1 MKGGTKMPKTALLS
15 LKGEKIKDIKLNDD
29 VWGITPN
36 DQVIYEH
43 INLTMANA
51 RQGSHKVKTRSEVSG
66 GGRKPWRQK
75 GTGNARQG
83 STRAPHWVGGGVV
96 FGPSSD
102 RNYTKKMNKKERRL
116 ALKSA
121 LTYKAKANEI
131 VVIEKFD
138 AETNK
143 TKDMLKLLDGLKLSG
158 KLLIVT
164 TELTENAIL
173 ATRNIDSIKLIL
185 ANEINTYD
193 VLYCDKLVITED
205 ALKYVEE
212 VLK

>member
-1 MKGGTKMPKTALLS
+1 MPKTALLN
-15 LKGEKIKDIKLNDD
+15 LKGEKIKDIKLDD
-29 VWGITPN
+29 SVWGITPN
-36 DQVIYEH
+36 DQVVYEH
-43 INLTMANA
+43 INLAMANQ
-51 RQGSHKVKTRSEVSG
+51 RQGTHATKTRSDVSG

-102 RNYTKKMNKKERRL
+102 RNYTKKMNKKVRRL

-121 LTYKAKANEI
+121 LTYKANDKE
-131 VVIEKFD
+131 VVVLENIN

-143 TKDMLKLLDGLKLSG
+143 TKDMLKLLESLNLNG

-164 TELTENAIL
+164 TELTENLIL
-173 ATRNIDSIKLIL
+173 ATRNIGSIKLVL
-185 ANEINTYD
+185 ANELNTYD
-193 VLYCDKLVITED
+193 VLYCDKLVITQD

>member
-1 MKGGTKMPKTALLS
+1 MPKTALLN
-15 LKGEKIKDIKLNDD
+15 LKGEKIKDIKLDD
-29 VWGITPN
+29 SVWGITPN
-36 DQVIYEH
+36 DQVVYEH
-43 INLTMANA
+43 INLAMANQ
-51 RQGSHKVKTRSEVSG
+51 RQETHATKTRSDVSG

-102 RNYTKKMNKKERRL
+102 RNYTKKMNKKVRRL

-121 LTYKAKANEI
+121 LTYKANDKE
-131 VVIEKFD
+131 VVVLENINV
-138 AETNK
+138 ETNK
-143 TKDMLKLLDGLKLSG
+143 TKDMLKLLESLNLNG

-164 TELTENAIL
+164 TELTENLIL
-173 ATRNIDSIKLIL
+173 ATRNIGSIKLVL
-185 ANEINTYD
+185 ANELNTYD
-193 VLYCDKLVITED
+193 VLYCDKLVITQD

>member
-1 MKGGTKMPKTALLS
+1 MPKTALLS

-143 TKDMLKLLDGLKLSG
+143 TKDMLKLLDGLRLSG